1 MDTKKWYLSKT
12 LWAGLITL
20 IVGVLT
26 AFKVIHIG
34 PVLVENI
41 AAEQEGISQV
51 IVGLFEIVAGAVV
64 LWGRL
69 TAKTELTG

>member
-20 IVGVLT
+20 IVGILT
-26 AFKVIHIG
+26 TFKVIQIG

-41 AAEQEGISQV
+41 VAEQEGISQV
-51 IVGLFEIVAGAVV
+51 VVGLFEMIAGAVV

-69 TAKTELTG
+69 IAKTELTL